1 MTLLPGRRA
10 ERTDGR
16 RGDRSPRRLRA
27 LDRVVE
33 LGEGRLDDA
42 LLAPARELSR
52 RAGERLRLSGAHT
65 VVALAGA
72 DRQRQVVAVQRA
84 GRGAGVAA
92 GRAPPTTGV
101 AHAVVWDAAGAGP
114 LLDWLEIPRRHALE
128 PQDDLRGL
136 VLLDLPDHDST
147 EVAHRLEVDRL
158 VGLVDVLVWVLDP
171 QKYADA
177 AIHDRYLR
185 PLARHGDVMVVVL
198 NQVDRL
204 APADVPDAVSDV
216 RRLLADDGL
225 PDVPVLAVSA
235 TAGTGLD
242 RLRDVLTG
250 AVAAHRAALRRIAA
264 DLDTVSATLAD
275 VVGGPA
281 RDDVDSGAQ
290 RALVAALGAAAGIPA
305 VGAAVQ
311 RAAVHRA
318 VASTGFPFTRWLR
331 RLRPDPLRRLH
342 LDRART
348 KAVTAGTDD
357 LVPTSQRTS
366 LPTTGAVERSRVE
379 LALRRLADDAAAGLP
394 DPWPDAV
401 RDAARSRAGDLAD
414 SLDRAV
420 AATDLGVARK
430 PLWWRGFGLLQALLA
445 ATAVAG
451 GLWLAGLYALTVL
464 RLPEPEP
471 PQVGIVPLP
480 TVLLLGGLL
489 AGVLLA
495 LLARGLAV
503 IGARRRR
510 ARAEARLRESVA
522 EVAENLVLAP
532 VRAELA
538 AYSSLRGAVAALR
551 ASEGPAAVGERVRGR
566 GPVPCE
572 VHRHGLVAQPL
583 RQAGE
588 HGTGVVGGPRRQ
600 VALRRCRVHLGG
612 GQLVELAVVARVVAH
627 GVFDA
632 LDQAALA
639 ADDPGLRRIER
650 RRGESGRGQG
660 DRGAAPVVRHPDRVR
675 AQAGEVDARVH
686 VPRRE
691 QGRALAADDRRQVRA
706 VALDVDEHL
715 VGAARR
721 VVVGYVPHGQQ
732 QGRRAPVDRLRRR
745 WVRHPPVHRLR
756 DAESDRHQQGHPRDR
771 ADEHGPSAPAGE
783 PGRRDGGG
791 RQHRRQWPSKRGVE
805 KVTALSQ
812 TATPPRQVSFP
823 RNGTPAAPAGG
834 TLTAR
839 PGLHPSW
846 PPSS

>member
-10 ERTDGR
+10 ELTADAAETVAA
-16 RGDRSPRRLRA
+16 RLRA

-33 LGEGRLDDA
+33 LGEGRLDEA
-42 LLAPARELSR
+42 LLVPARELSR

-72 DRQRQVVAVQRA
+72 TGSGKSSLFNALAGEQVSLP
-84 GRGAGVAA
+84 GV
-92 GRAPPTTGV
+92 RRPTTGV

-204 APADVPDAVSDV
+204 APADVPDTVSDV

-348 KAVTAGTDD
+348 KVVTAGTDD

-379 LALRRLADDAAAGLP
+379 LA
-394 DPWPDAV
+394 
-401 RDAARSRAGDLAD
+401 
-414 SLDRAV
+414 
-420 AATDLGVARK
+420 
-430 PLWWRGFGLLQALLA
+430 
-445 ATAVAG
+445 
-451 GLWLAGLYALTVL
+451 
-464 RLPEPEP
+464 
-471 PQVGIVPLP
+471 
-480 TVLLLGGLL
+480 
-489 AGVLLA
+489 
-495 LLARGLAV
+495 
-503 IGARRRR
+503 
-510 ARAEARLRESVA
+510 
-522 EVAENLVLAP
+522 
-532 VRAELA
+532 
-538 AYSSLRGAVAALR
+538 
-551 ASEGPAAVGERVRGR
+551 
-566 GPVPCE
+566 
-572 VHRHGLVAQPL
+572 
-583 RQAGE
+583 
-588 HGTGVVGGPRRQ
+588 
-600 VALRRCRVHLGG
+600 
-612 GQLVELAVVARVVAH
+612 
-627 GVFDA
+627 
-632 LDQAALA
+632 
-639 ADDPGLRRIER
+639 
-650 RRGESGRGQG
+650 
-660 DRGAAPVVRHPDRVR
+660 
-675 AQAGEVDARVH
+675 
-686 VPRRE
+686 
-691 QGRALAADDRRQVRA
+691 
-706 VALDVDEHL
+706 
-715 VGAARR
+715 
-721 VVVGYVPHGQQ
+721 
-732 QGRRAPVDRLRRR
+732 
-745 WVRHPPVHRLR
+745 
-756 DAESDRHQQGHPRDR
+756 
-771 ADEHGPSAPAGE
+771 
-783 PGRRDGGG
+783 
-791 RQHRRQWPSKRGVE
+791 
-805 KVTALSQ
+805 
-812 TATPPRQVSFP
+812 
-823 RNGTPAAPAGG
+823 
-834 TLTAR
+834 
-839 PGLHPSW
+839 
-846 PPSS
+846 